1 MPGLRSDLP
10 ASDRITF
17 PYTASPTACQRQPAL
32 FSHEATTTPAAQTGI
47 EQAKQL
53 CSGCPIAAGCLKWA
67 LAHASEARL
76 GVWAGTTA
84 RQRTQLRQRLA
95 DRLGTDWVTVVA
107 DHDQWLR
114 QQRQAARHTPLT
126 VREARI
132 VRLDRDVNGPLPPRP
147 RRLTPDEQRR
157 NMSRLLTAA
166 SAPARKAG

>member
-1 MPGLRSDLP
+1 MPGLRSALP
-10 ASDRITF
+10 ASDRILF
-17 PYTASPTACQRQPAL
+17 PYTATPTACQRQPAL
-32 FSHEATTTPAAQTGI
+32 FSHEATSTPAAQADI

-107 DHDQWLR
+107 DREDRRRARRL
-114 QQRQAARHTPLT
+114 AARYAPLT
-126 VREARI
+126 VHQTRI
-132 VRLDRDVNGPLPPRP
+132 VRLDRDLNGPLPRRP
-147 RRLTPDEQRR
+147 RRLMRDEQQR
-157 NMSRLLTAA
+157 NLRQLLTGVQ
-166 SAPARKAG
+166 ARKAG